1 MNINLTLIGQSI
13 MFFMFV
19 VFCMKVVWPPIMKAL
34 ADRRVKIAEGLAAG
48 ERAVREQ
55 ELAKERAMQTL
66 RDAKMQATEV
76 VTLAQKRAAE
86 IIEEAKEDARSEGD
100 RLVGAARTEIELE
113 SNRAREELRR
123 RIGQLAL
130 AGAEKILQREVNA
143 ATHRDIVESL
153 VKQI

>member
-19 VFCMKVVWPPIMKAL
+19 AFCMKVVWPPIMKAL
-34 ADRRVKIAEGLAAG
+34 ADRRAKIAEGLAAG

-100 RLVGAARTEIELE
+100 RLIGAARTEIELE
-113 SNRAREELRR
+113 SNRAREDLRR
-123 RIGQLAL
+123 RIGELAL

>member
-1 MNINLTLIGQSI
+1 MNLNLTLVAQAIAFAI
-13 MFFMFV
+13 LIWFTAKFI
-19 VFCMKVVWPPIMKAL
+19 WPPLMRAVDTRQKQ
-34 ADRRVKIAEGLAAG
+34 IAEGLAAG

-55 ELAKERAMQTL
+55 ELAKERAMQTM

-100 RLVGAARTEIELE
+100 RLIGAARTEIEQE
-113 SNRAREELRR
+113 STRAREELRR

>member
-19 VFCMKVVWPPIMKAL
+19 AFCMKVVWPPIMKAL

-100 RLVGAARTEIELE
+100 RLIGAARTEIEQE
-113 SNRAREELRR
+113 SNRAREDLRR
-123 RIGQLAL
+123 RIGELAL

>member
-19 VFCMKVVWPPIMKAL
+19 WFCMKVVWPPIMKAL

-55 ELAKERAMQTL
+55 ELAQERARQTL
-66 RDAKMQATEV
+66 HDAKMQATEV

-86 IIEEAKEDARSEGD
+86 IVEEAKDDARAEGE
-100 RLVGAARTEIELE
+100 RLLSAARTEIDQE
-113 SNRAREELRR
+113 SNRAREELRK
-123 RIGQLAL
+123 RIGELAV
-130 AGAEKILQREVNA
+130 AGAEKILQREINA
-143 ATHRDIVESL
+143 DAHRDIVESL

>member
-19 VFCMKVVWPPIMKAL
+19 WFCMKFVWPPIMKAL

-100 RLVGAARTEIELE
+100 RLIGAARTEIEQE
-113 SNRAREELRR
+113 SNRAREDLRR
-123 RIGQLAL
+123 RIGELAL